1 MRSGVDDEWGLGTA
15 FDLVTGWAGV
25 VVAAF
30 TAAILFR
37 PAEQADRAVVM
48 AIGAAVLAAMMRDWR
63 ATAGITVLAA
73 LVFVGF
79 LAHQAGE
86 LTGDPAPW
94 RYTLII
100 GVAAIF
106 GRAGRAIH
114 AAMRL
119 SDRPAT
125 SVRVLRRRG
134 DRSAAPTGPASVRF

>member
-1 MRSGVDDEWGLGTA
+1 MRSSVDDEWGLGAA
-15 FDLVTGWAGV
+15 FDLVIGWAGV
-25 VVAAF
+25 VLAAF

-37 PAEQADRAVVM
+37 PAEPVERAVVM
-48 AIGAAVLAAMMRDWR
+48 AVGAAVLAAVMRDWR

-100 GVAAIF
+100 GAAAVL
-106 GRAGRAIH
+106 GRAGRAALRH
-114 AAMRL
+114 
-119 SDRPAT
+119 S
-125 SVRVLRRRG
+125 SVPRISARVLRRQG
-134 DRSAAPTGPASVRF
+134 DRSAAPTRPVSVRS